1 MQVCS
6 AKLRLLVVLLPALV
20 ALGCGDTTNPK
31 VGQQDETLRQ
41 SVESSD
47 SAEARQWLRG
57 PTHSWWTDKAA
68 ISALVEAFYAA
79 GAEKVVI
86 SDIIRQDDGSK
97 VSASIIVV
105 VPSDPE
111 ARKRV
116 FALDSRASLESQ
128 QDSQRDEDQKYLY
141 YGFD

>member
-1 MQVCS
+1 MS
-6 AKLRLLVVLLPALV
+6 GIRLRALGVLLPALV
-20 ALGCGDTTNPK
+20 ALGCGGATNPK
-31 VGQQDETLRQ
+31 LAQQDETLRQ

-47 SAEARQWLRG
+47 SAEAREWLKG
-57 PTHSWWTDKAA
+57 PAHAWWTDKAA
-68 ISALVEAFYAA
+68 ISALVGAFYAA
-79 GAEKVVI
+79 GAEKVVV
-86 SDIIRQDDGSK
+86 SDIIRQDDGSE

-128 QDSQRDEDQKYLY
+128 QDPQRDEGQKYLY